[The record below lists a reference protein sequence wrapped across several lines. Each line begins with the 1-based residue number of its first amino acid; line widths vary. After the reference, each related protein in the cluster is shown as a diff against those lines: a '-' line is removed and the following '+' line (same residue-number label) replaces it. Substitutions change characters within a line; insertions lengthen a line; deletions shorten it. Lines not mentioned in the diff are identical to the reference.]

1 LVDIKPY
8 IDTHSEDFVTRKF
21 SQEIDPIELMWHR
34 DLKNRN
40 IKVLEGKDWKIQME
54 NELPKSFDTI
64 TIPRL
69 TWHRVIKGSGNLVIQ
84 IKEWE

>member
-8 IDTHSEDFVTRKF
+8 IDTHSEDFIIRKF

-34 DLKNRN
+34 DLKNRSVRT
-40 IKVLEGKDWKIQME
+40 IEGNDWKIQIE
-54 NELPKSFDTI
+54 NELPKSFDSVI
-64 TIPRL
+64 IPKL
-69 TWHRVIKGSGNLVIQ
+69 TWHRVIKGSGDLVLE

>member
-8 IDTHSEDFVTRKF
+8 IDTRSEDFIIRKF

-34 DLKNRN
+34 DLKNRS
-40 IKVLEGKDWKIQME
+40 VRTVEGNDWKIQIE
-54 NELPKSFDTI
+54 NELPKSFDSVI
-64 TIPRL
+64 IPKL
-69 TWHRVIKGSGNLVIQ
+69 TWHRVIKGSGDLVLE